1 MFNLTFSKI
10 LDDDI
15 DSCYFYIKD
24 NLQAPMAAENLMK
37 ELYVK
42 IDKVLENPFFRPLVQ
57 DKLLASLGIRSIG
70 IKNYLLFYNV
80 EEDINNINFI
90 TFMYGKRDWA
100 NIIKELPLNEII

>member
-1 MFNLTFSKI
+1 MFSFTFSKI
-10 LDDDI
+10 IDNDI

-57 DKLLASLGIRSIG
+57 DKLLASLGIRFIG
-70 IKNYLLFYNV
+70 IKNYLLFYIV

-90 TFMYGKRDWA
+90 TFLYGKRDWA
-100 NIIKELPLNEII
+100 NIIKELPLNEIL